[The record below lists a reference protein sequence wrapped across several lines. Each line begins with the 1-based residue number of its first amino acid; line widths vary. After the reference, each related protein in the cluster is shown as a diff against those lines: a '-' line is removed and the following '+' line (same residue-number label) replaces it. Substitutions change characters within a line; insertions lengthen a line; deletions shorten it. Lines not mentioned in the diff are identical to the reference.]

1 MLQAVGRVGTNWLN
15 DTRMPDSA
23 RSLTADWGGL
33 VKEGTEGH
41 RLVVPVRCR
50 CDDNVT
56 TSHTCLC
63 AIIVFQFVKT
73 ENRKQKQK
81 KLLDLAEYRFGG
93 GGVLCGCVCVWWLP
107 GQG

>member
-63 AIIVFQFVKT
+63 GIIVFQFVKT
-73 ENRKQKQK
+73 ENRKQKTEK
-81 KLLDLAEYRFGG
+81 ITGSG
-93 GGVLCGCVCVWWLP
+93 
-107 GQG
+107 

>member
-41 RLVVPVRCR
+41 GLVVPVRCR

-63 AIIVFQFVKT
+63 GIIVFQFVKT
-73 ENRKQKQK
+73 EKIT
-81 KLLDLAEYRFGG
+81 GSG
-93 GGVLCGCVCVWWLP
+93 
-107 GQG
+107 